1 MEAYKILKYPDKR
14 LFQTSKVVNS
24 SEFKTSELNEIVSR
38 MFLTMK
44 INDGIGLAAPQVDI
58 HKRIIVM
65 EVEQKRFVLINP
77 SIIYKSEE
85 KTSLVE
91 GCLSIPMVSGS
102 VERPRDIEVEYFDV
116 NGVHYQ
122 LKCTGLLS
130 KCVQH
135 EIDHLNGVLYVN
147 RIEGLKQRIL
157 LKKYEKINKW
167 V

>member
-65 EVEQKRFVLINP
+65 EIEQKRLVLINP

-91 GCLSIPMVSGS
+91 GCLSVPMVSGS

-116 NGVHYQ
+116 NGVRYQ

-130 KCVQH
+130 KCIQH

-167 V
+167 A